1 MYKNILIPTDGVR
14 TCEGAISHGVE
25 LAKAIG
31 AKVTA
36 LHITPKLSPHEI
48 LEIYHPG
55 IITSDKEGER
65 AQAAME
71 HVEQL
76 HQAVADRSLKAI
88 QEMAKKMGVTCE
100 EVYVT
105 GKSPADGILE
115 TAESKKCDLIF
126 MSTHGA
132 LGLAGAVFGT
142 VTTKVL
148 SHSNI
153 PVLVQRCEH

>member
-1 MYKNILIPTDGVR
+1 MYKNILIPTDGVK
-14 TCEGAISHGVE
+14 TCEIAIAHGVE
-25 LAKAIG
+25 LAAAIG

-48 LEIYHPG
+48 LEIYRPG
-55 IITSDKEGER
+55 IITSDAEGQK

-76 HQAVADRSLKAI
+76 HKDLADRSLAAI
-88 QEMAKKMGVTCE
+88 ERISKENGVKCE
-100 EVYVT
+100 TVYVT
-105 GKSPADGILE
+105 GQAPADGILK
-115 TAESKKCDLIF
+115 TADDKGCDLIF
-126 MSTHGA
+126 MTTHGA
-132 LGLAGAVFGT
+132 LGIVGAVFGT

-148 SHSNI
+148 AHTKV

>member
-14 TCEGAISHGVE
+14 TCESAISHGVE

-36 LHITPKLSPHEI
+36 LHITPKLTPHDI
-48 LEIYHPG
+48 LEIYHPQLLVG
-55 IITSDKEGER
+55 GHDAEK
-65 AQAAME
+65 AQAAMA
-71 HVEQL
+71 HVEEL
-76 HQAVADRSLKAI
+76 HKDVADRSLAAI
-88 QEMAKKMGVTCE
+88 EKLANEMDVACE
-100 EVYVT
+100 AVYVK
-105 GKSPADGILE
+105 GQAPADGIME
-115 TAESKKCDLIF
+115 KAVEKNCDLIF

-148 SHSNI
+148 SHSKI
-153 PVLVQRCEH
+153 PVLVQKCGH

>member
-14 TCEGAISHGVE
+14 TCESAISHGVE

-48 LEIYHPG
+48 LEIYHPTMLVG
-55 IITSDKEGER
+55 EHEAER

-76 HQAVADRSLKAI
+76 HKEVADKSLASI
-88 QEMAKKMGVTCE
+88 QQMARENGVTCE
-100 EVYVT
+100 AIYKT
-105 GKSPADGILE
+105 GVAPADGIMATVKE
-115 TAESKKCDLIF
+115 QGCDLIF
-126 MSTHGA
+126 ISTHGA

-142 VTTKVL
+142 ITSKVL
-148 SHSNI
+148 SHATV

>member
-14 TCEGAISHGVE
+14 TCESAISHGVE

-48 LEIYHPG
+48 LEIYHPSMIAADG
-55 IITSDKEGER
+55 DAVR

-76 HQAVADRSLKAI
+76 HKDVADRSLSAI
-88 QEMAKKMGVTCE
+88 EKIAKEMGVPCQV
-100 EVYVT
+100 VYLT
-105 GKSPADGILE
+105 GKSPSDGIME
-115 TAESKKCDLIF
+115 TAKNKKCDLIF

-132 LGLAGAVFGT
+132 LGLSGAIFGT

-148 SHSNI
+148 SHATV

>member
-14 TCEGAISHGVE
+14 TCESAISHGIE

-36 LHITPKLSPHEI
+36 LHITPKLTPHDI
-48 LEIYHPG
+48 LEIYHPTMLVG
-55 IITSDKEGER
+55 GHDAEK

-71 HVEQL
+71 QVEQL
-76 HQAVADRSLKAI
+76 HKDVADRSLSTIEK
-88 QEMAKKMGVTCE
+88 MANEMGVDCE
-100 EVYVT
+100 AVYIS
-105 GKSPADGILE
+105 GKAPAEGIMN
-115 TAESKKCDLIF
+115 TAEEKNCDLIF

-132 LGLAGAVFGT
+132 LGLTGAIFGT

-148 SHSNI
+148 SHSEI
-153 PVLVQRCEH
+153 PVLVQRCGH

>member
-1 MYKNILIPTDGVR
+1 MYKHILIPTDGVR
-14 TCEGAISHGVE
+14 TCESAISHGVE

-48 LEIYHPG
+48 LEIYHPTFLVG
-55 IITSDKEGER
+55 EHEAER
-65 AQAAME
+65 AKAAMD

-76 HQAVADRSLKAI
+76 HKDVADKSLAAI
-88 QEMAKKMGVTCE
+88 EKMAKKMGVVCDT
-100 EVYVT
+100 VYVK
-105 GKSPADGILE
+105 GKSPADGIME
-115 TAESKKCDLIF
+115 TAKKKKCDLIF
-126 MSTHGA
+126 LSTHGM
-132 LGLAGAVFGT
+132 LGLTGAIFGT

-148 SHSNI
+148 SHSKV

>member
-14 TCEGAISHGVE
+14 TCESAISHGVE

-48 LEIYHPG
+48 LEIYHP
-55 IITSDKEGER
+55 TALVGEHEAEK
-65 AQAAME
+65 AQAAMD

-76 HQAVADRSLKAI
+76 HKDVADRSLKAI
-88 QEMAKKMGVTCE
+88 EAAAKKMRVACE
-100 EVYVT
+100 AVYVT
-105 GKSPADGILE
+105 GKNPVDGILE
-115 TAESKKCDLIF
+115 TAKKKKCDLIF

-132 LGLAGAVFGT
+132 LGLAGAIFGT

-148 SHSNI
+148 ANAKV